1 MIQDDY
7 DFDTLTGAL
16 FSKDRRI
23 RAVYDHAY
31 VARYEKYPQAEL
43 SRIRAELV
51 NRWAPK
57 ARKVLD
63 VGCGTGAFLEAMRA
77 IRPKARLYGHDVS
90 PYPLP
95 DFIKK
100 EGPGWP
106 MYDWDVVTFFDS
118 LEHFDSLDCIDQMN
132 ARTVVVSLPWFHPYL
147 GWEWFAKWKHLRPGE
162 HLWHFTPET
171 LSQLFHRAGMRA
183 VYVGN
188 PEDAVRKP
196 EPDAQGP
203 NILTMVFRR

>member
-1 MIQDDY
+1 MIQDEY

-63 VGCGTGAFLEAMRA
+63 VGCGTGAFLEAMREIQPRA
-77 IRPKARLYGHDVS
+77 DLYGYDIS

-95 DFIKK
+95 KFVDKL
-100 EGPGWP
+100 GPGWIAH
-106 MYDWDVVTFFDS
+106 DWDVVTFFDS
-118 LEHFDSLDCIDQMN
+118 LEHFDSLDCINEMD

-147 GWEWFAKWKHLRPGE
+147 GWEWFKDWKHRRPGE

-171 LSQLFHRAGMRA
+171 LAQLFHRAGMRA